1 MTEIEN
7 QLQFEFGL
15 VPVKIVKEDRAEYIQ
30 ALVDAR
36 EQESLAPLRNFML
49 EEHIRNLSK
58 EIAEYKKSQLSD
70 PINIFTDPIAERLY
84 QAILQNDS
92 LNYSG
97 YAALLGVSEATI
109 KRRLADLKKAGM
121 IVRVGSNKTGR
132 WKTSGIVEGRKKH
145 YNRILS
151 ITPEFYNS
159 IIQKLKNSKKTL
171 NFQLSTLNFFVFL
184 PRCSFRSPDG
194 RKAGDRHIEKALSQR
209 LICG

>member
-1 MTEIEN
+1 MTEIET

-30 ALVDAR
+30 ALVEAR
-36 EQESLAPLRNFML
+36 EQESLAPLHNFML

-70 PINIFTDPIAERLY
+70 PINIFTDPITERLY

-121 IVRVGSNKTGR
+121 IVRIGSNKTGR
-132 WKTSGIVEGRKKH
+132 WKTSGIVEGR
-145 YNRILS
+145 
-151 ITPEFYNS
+151 E
-159 IIQKLKNSKKTL
+159 
-171 NFQLSTLNFFVFL
+171 
-184 PRCSFRSPDG
+184 
-194 RKAGDRHIEKALSQR
+194 
-209 LICG
+209 

>member
-15 VPVKIVKEDRAEYIQ
+15 VPVKIIKEDRAEYIQ
-30 ALVDAR
+30 ALVEAR
-36 EQESLAPLRNFML
+36 EQESLAPFRNFML

-70 PINIFTDPIAERLY
+70 PINIFTDPITERLY

-121 IVRVGSNKTGR
+121 IVRIGSNKTGR
-132 WKTSGIVEGRKKH
+132 WKTSGIVEGR
-145 YNRILS
+145 
-151 ITPEFYNS
+151 E
-159 IIQKLKNSKKTL
+159 
-171 NFQLSTLNFFVFL
+171 
-184 PRCSFRSPDG
+184 
-194 RKAGDRHIEKALSQR
+194 
-209 LICG
+209 

>member
-15 VPVKIVKEDRAEYIQ
+15 VPVKIVKEDRGEYIQ
-30 ALVDAR
+30 ALVEAR

-70 PINIFTDPIAERLY
+70 PINIFTDPITERLY

-97 YAALLGVSEATI
+97 YAALLGVSEVTI

-121 IVRVGSNKTGR
+121 IVRIGSNKTGR
-132 WKTSGIVEGRKKH
+132 WKTSGIVEGR
-145 YNRILS
+145 
-151 ITPEFYNS
+151 E
-159 IIQKLKNSKKTL
+159 
-171 NFQLSTLNFFVFL
+171 
-184 PRCSFRSPDG
+184 
-194 RKAGDRHIEKALSQR
+194 
-209 LICG
+209 

>member
-121 IVRVGSNKTGR
+121 IVRIGSNKTGR
-132 WKTSGIVEGRKKH
+132 WKTSGIVEGR
-145 YNRILS
+145 
-151 ITPEFYNS
+151 E
-159 IIQKLKNSKKTL
+159 
-171 NFQLSTLNFFVFL
+171 
-184 PRCSFRSPDG
+184 
-194 RKAGDRHIEKALSQR
+194 
-209 LICG
+209 

>member
-1 MTEIEN
+1 M
-7 QLQFEFGL
+7 
-15 VPVKIVKEDRAEYIQ
+15 PVKIVKEDRAEYIQ

-70 PINIFTDPIAERLY
+70 PIKVFTDPIAERLY

-97 YAALLGVSEATI
+97 YAALLGVSEATV

-121 IVRVGSNKTGR
+121 IVRIGSNKTGR
-132 WKTSGIVEGRKKH
+132 WKTSGIVEGR
-145 YNRILS
+145 
-151 ITPEFYNS
+151 E
-159 IIQKLKNSKKTL
+159 
-171 NFQLSTLNFFVFL
+171 
-184 PRCSFRSPDG
+184 
-194 RKAGDRHIEKALSQR
+194 
-209 LICG
+209 

>member
-30 ALVDAR
+30 ALVEAR
-36 EQESLAPLRNFML
+36 EQESLAPFRNFML

-70 PINIFTDPIAERLY
+70 PINIFTDPITERLY

-109 KRRLADLKKAGM
+109 KRRLANLKKAGM

-132 WKTSGIVEGRKKH
+132 WKTSGIVEGRK
-145 YNRILS
+145 
-151 ITPEFYNS
+151 
-159 IIQKLKNSKKTL
+159 
-171 NFQLSTLNFFVFL
+171 
-184 PRCSFRSPDG
+184 
-194 RKAGDRHIEKALSQR
+194 
-209 LICG
+209 

>member
-30 ALVDAR
+30 ALVEAR
-36 EQESLAPLRNFML
+36 EQESLAPFRNFML
-49 EEHIRNLSK
+49 EEHIRNLSR
-58 EIAEYKKSQLSD
+58 EIAEYIKSQLSD
-70 PINIFTDPIAERLY
+70 PINIFTDPITERLY

-132 WKTSGIVEGRKKH
+132 WKTSGIVEGR
-145 YNRILS
+145 
-151 ITPEFYNS
+151 E
-159 IIQKLKNSKKTL
+159 
-171 NFQLSTLNFFVFL
+171 
-184 PRCSFRSPDG
+184 
-194 RKAGDRHIEKALSQR
+194 
-209 LICG
+209 

>member
-15 VPVKIVKEDRAEYIQ
+15 VPVKIIKEDRAEYIQ
-30 ALVDAR
+30 ALVEAR
-36 EQESLAPLRNFML
+36 EQESLASLRNFML

-70 PINIFTDPIAERLY
+70 PIKVFTDPIAEHLY

-109 KRRLADLKKAGM
+109 KRRLANLKKAGM
-121 IVRVGSNKTGR
+121 IVRIGSNKTGR
-132 WKTSGIVEGRKKH
+132 WKTSGIVEGR
-145 YNRILS
+145 
-151 ITPEFYNS
+151 E
-159 IIQKLKNSKKTL
+159 
-171 NFQLSTLNFFVFL
+171 
-184 PRCSFRSPDG
+184 
-194 RKAGDRHIEKALSQR
+194 
-209 LICG
+209 

>member
-49 EEHIRNLSK
+49 EEHIRNLSR

-70 PINIFTDPIAERLY
+70 PIYIFTDPITERLY

-121 IVRVGSNKTGR
+121 IVRIGSNKTGR
-132 WKTSGIVEGRKKH
+132 WKTSGIVEGRK
-145 YNRILS
+145 
-151 ITPEFYNS
+151 
-159 IIQKLKNSKKTL
+159 
-171 NFQLSTLNFFVFL
+171 
-184 PRCSFRSPDG
+184 
-194 RKAGDRHIEKALSQR
+194 
-209 LICG
+209 

>member
-30 ALVDAR
+30 ALVEAR

-58 EIAEYKKSQLSD
+58 EIAEYPKSQLSD
-70 PINIFTDPIAERLY
+70 PINIFTDPITERLY

-97 YAALLGVSEATI
+97 YAALLGVSEATV

-121 IVRVGSNKTGR
+121 IVRIGSNKTGR
-132 WKTSGIVEGRKKH
+132 WKTSGIVEGR
-145 YNRILS
+145 
-151 ITPEFYNS
+151 E
-159 IIQKLKNSKKTL
+159 
-171 NFQLSTLNFFVFL
+171 
-184 PRCSFRSPDG
+184 
-194 RKAGDRHIEKALSQR
+194 
-209 LICG
+209 

>member
-15 VPVKIVKEDRAEYIQ
+15 VPVKIVKEDRGEYIQ
-30 ALVDAR
+30 ALVEAR
-36 EQESLAPLRNFML
+36 EQESLAPFRNFMM

-70 PINIFTDPIAERLY
+70 PINIFTDPITERLY

-109 KRRLADLKKAGM
+109 KRRLANLKKAGM

-132 WKTSGIVEGRKKH
+132 WKTSGIVEGR
-145 YNRILS
+145 
-151 ITPEFYNS
+151 E
-159 IIQKLKNSKKTL
+159 
-171 NFQLSTLNFFVFL
+171 
-184 PRCSFRSPDG
+184 
-194 RKAGDRHIEKALSQR
+194 
-209 LICG
+209 

>member
-1 MTEIEN
+1 MTEIET

-15 VPVKIVKEDRAEYIQ
+15 VPVKIIKEDRAEYIQ
-30 ALVDAR
+30 ALVETR
-36 EQESLAPLRNFML
+36 EQESLAPFRNFML

-84 QAILQNDS
+84 QAILQDDS

-121 IVRVGSNKTGR
+121 IVRIGSNKTGR
-132 WKTSGIVEGRKKH
+132 WKTSGIVEGR
-145 YNRILS
+145 
-151 ITPEFYNS
+151 E
-159 IIQKLKNSKKTL
+159 
-171 NFQLSTLNFFVFL
+171 
-184 PRCSFRSPDG
+184 
-194 RKAGDRHIEKALSQR
+194 
-209 LICG
+209 

>member
-30 ALVDAR
+30 ALVEAR

-121 IVRVGSNKTGR
+121 IVRIGSNKTGR
-132 WKTSGIVEGRKKH
+132 WKTSGIVEGR
-145 YNRILS
+145 
-151 ITPEFYNS
+151 E
-159 IIQKLKNSKKTL
+159 
-171 NFQLSTLNFFVFL
+171 
-184 PRCSFRSPDG
+184 
-194 RKAGDRHIEKALSQR
+194 
-209 LICG
+209 